1 MALVVLTACGSSDAG
16 DSSGSDA
23 GAASGGLPASI
34 PVTLLADKTGPQA
47 FYGTQLEAGVRTG
60 LAAVEESGVLGDS
73 KIELT
78 VEDTTSVQATAVQ
91 KMAGIVQSDPAAILG
106 PSLSPEALATAPMAQ
121 QAKIPYLLDTSPQGL
136 TDVGEYVYSMTTQHA
151 SQMPT
156 LAEHLA
162 KSVKDVTIIFSNDNP
177 TIVDAT
183 KAAESDFPDAGLNLI
198 ETIGTPLQSTDF
210 SAVATRAIDGGPEA
224 IGVFGGG
231 PMMSALPK
239 ALRSAGYT
247 GPLFGNMGA
256 DGTIGA
262 AGEAVNGFTYMAE
275 WAPGTPGE
283 MSTEFSARFDEMYPD
298 LDPFYPAIDGYN
310 EVLFLAQALAD
321 AGSTDGEAVIA
332 AMQAIADKGF
342 DTISGPATFAGE
354 GKRQLVGPSIVAQF
368 DDGKVSAVTG

>member
-1 MALVVLTACGSSDAG
+1 V
-16 DSSGSDA
+16 
-23 GAASGGLPASI
+23 
-34 PVTLLADKTGPQA
+34 
-47 FYGTQLEAGVRTG
+47 
-60 LAAVEESGVLGDS
+60 
-73 KIELT
+73 
-78 VEDTTSVQATAVQ
+78 
-91 KMAGIVQSDPAAILG
+91 AILG

-121 QAKIPYLLDTSPQGL
+121 QAKIPYLLDTSPEGL
-136 TDVGEYVYSMTTQHA
+136 TAVGEYIYSMTTQHA

-162 KSVKDVTIIFSNDNP
+162 TSVDNATIIFSNDNP

-183 KAAESDFPDAGLNLI
+183 EAAEEAFPAAGVELN
-198 ETIGTPLQSTDF
+198 EVIGTPLQSTDF
-210 SAVATRAIDGGPEA
+210 SAVATRAIDTNPDA

-262 AGEAVNGFTYMAE
+262 AGDAVDGFTYMAE

-283 MSTEFSARFDEMYPD
+283 LSDEFSARFDEMYPD

-310 EVLFLAQALAD
+310 EVMFLAQALAD
-321 AGSTDGEAVIA
+321 AGSTDGPAVIE
-332 AMQAIADKGF
+332 AMQAIAEKGF
-342 DTISGPATFAGE
+342 DSISGPATFTGE
-354 GKRQLVGPSIVAQF
+354 GNRQWVGPSIVAVF
-368 DDGKVSAVTG
+368 NAGEVSAVTS

>member
-1 MALVVLTACGSSDAG
+1 LTLVVLTACGSSDSTDSADGGAG
-16 DSSGSDA
+16 S
-23 GAASGGLPASI
+23 ASGGLPASI
-34 PVTLLADKTGPQA
+34 PVTLLADKTGPQS
-47 FYGTQLEAGVRTG
+47 FYGTQLEAGVMTG
-60 LAAVEESGVLGDS
+60 LAALEESDVLGDS

-121 QAKIPYLLDTSPQGL
+121 QAQIPYLLDTSPKGL

-151 SQMPT
+151 SQMPA

-162 KSVKDVTIIFSNDNP
+162 TSVENATIIFSNDNP
-177 TIVDAT
+177 TIVNAT
-183 KAAESDFPDAGLNLI
+183 EAAEKAFPAAGVELK
-198 ETIGTPLQSTDF
+198 EVIGTPLQSTDF
-210 SAVATRAIDGGPEA
+210 SAVATRAIATNPDA

-247 GPLFGNMGA
+247 GPMFGNMGA
-256 DGTIGA
+256 DGTIVA

-283 MSTEFSARFDEMYPD
+283 LSTEFSARFDEMYPD

-310 EVLFLAQALAD
+310 EVMFLAQALAD
-321 AGSTDGEAVIA
+321 AGSTDGPAVIK
-332 AMQAIADKGF
+332 AMQAIAEKGF
-342 DTISGPATFAGE
+342 DSISGPATFTGE

-368 DDGKVSAVTG
+368 NDGKVSAVTG